1 MQRIARGLG
10 VSWRDN
16 FLTITGSRLP
26 VPQIEIHYIEAFCR
40 AGSHDRAWSETRIP
54 HRTRLLS
61 KEDSGKRLV
70 LETTL
75 SDGVTVSHTIT
86 AGDDDV
92 EFLLGAHNPTSH
104 ESAVHWA
111 QPCIRVGAFTGSNDM
126 ADPCDFRRR
135 ECRDRYWAG
144 SNDMADPCDFLR
156 KCFVF
161 LSGKLATMP
170 TSPWA
175 TTARRTPGQVWCPV
189 SVPRADVNP
198 RPLNPLPPSNGLIG
212 CFSRDETMIL
222 ATAWEP
228 YQELFQ
234 GVFQCIHSDFRIG
247 GLHPGERKTIRGKLY
262 LVGSDINA
270 LLERYQSDF
279 PEHQTGEPARA
290 DGAP

>member
-1 MQRIARGLG
+1 MQRIPRGLLA
-10 VSWRDN
+10 SWKN
-16 FLTITGSRLP
+16 NVLTITGPHLP
-26 VPQIEIHYIEAFCR
+26 VPQVEIQYLEAFCR
-40 AGSHDRAWSETRIP
+40 PGSHDRAWSETTIP

-61 KEDSGKRLV
+61 QQDSGKRLV

-86 AGDDDV
+86 AGDDDI
-92 EFLLGAHNPTSH
+92 EFLLGAHNPTPR
-104 ESAVHWA
+104 ESAAHWA
-111 QPCIRVGAFTGSNDM
+111 QPCIRVGAFTGSNDT
-126 ADPCDFRRR
+126 ADPR
-135 ECRDRYWAG
+135 
-144 SNDMADPCDFLR
+144 DFLR

-161 LSGKLATMP
+161 LSGKLARMP

-175 TTARRTPGQVWCPV
+175 TSARYTPGQVWCPI

-222 ATAWEP
+222 ATAW
-228 YQELFQ
+228 
-234 GVFQCIHSDFRIG
+234 GIG

-262 LVGSDINA
+262 LAGNDVNA

-279 PEHQTGEPARA
+279 PEHHAGESARA
-290 DGAP
+290 GSL